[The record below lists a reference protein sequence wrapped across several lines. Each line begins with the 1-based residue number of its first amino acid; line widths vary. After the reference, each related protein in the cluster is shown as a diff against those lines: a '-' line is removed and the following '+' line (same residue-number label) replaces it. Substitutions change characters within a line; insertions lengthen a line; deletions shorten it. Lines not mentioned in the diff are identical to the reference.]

1 MNTMRAHLGNHPPT
15 REDGGLFRWL
25 RNAAFSGVLVALLP
39 RLAHACPAC
48 FAASNE
54 RVLPSYYL
62 TGVFMTLV
70 PLVIVGLFARWLRQR
85 FKDEPN

>member
-1 MNTMRAHLGNHPPT
+1 MGLRRLDRSPT
-15 REDGGLFRWL
+15 CEGTRRLWRL
-25 RNAAFSGVLVALLP
+25 KSAVLTATLVALLP

-54 RVLPSYYL
+54 RVVPIYYL
-62 TGVFMTLV
+62 TAGFMTLL

-85 FKDEPN
+85 LKDEP